1 IEGVYI
7 PCLFEPEYAPD
18 GTVARV
24 KALGRRG
31 TVTRRCIPAG
41 RLRPARTAIFTDGT
55 EFGHLGVVEVARGC
69 PRGCRFCMA
78 SFCNRPVRFMSPA
91 AVLEAA
97 RAMMPHRDTIGL
109 LGSSVSDHPDLIPI
123 LKGILDMGRRLTV
136 SSMRADRASFGLL
149 ELLKLGGQQ
158 TVTIA
163 PEAGTE
169 RLRASIGKP
178 ASDESLFEVAAR
190 VAASGLSRLKLY
202 FMLGLPGETMA
213 DIGAV
218 CDLVKRMKHEVRQR
232 SSGKR
237 DLPINVSLS
246 SFVPKAQ
253 TPFQWESMMAPDEL
267 MRRIKAVKQGLRG
280 TRGVLVHSDL
290 PKWAFVQ
297 GVLSRGDR
305 RCSKLIYALAESDL
319 NWQAARRAVDVN
331 PEFYAARAR
340 SRDEVFPWAHI
351 GGPE

>member
-1 IEGVYI
+1 
-7 PCLFEPEYAPD
+7 
-18 GTVARV
+18 
-24 KALGRRG
+24 
-31 TVTRRCIPAG
+31 
-41 RLRPARTAIFTDGT
+41 
-55 EFGHLGVVEVARGC
+55 
-69 PRGCRFCMA
+69 
-78 SFCNRPVRFMSPA
+78 
-91 AVLEAA
+91 
-97 RAMMPHRDTIGL
+97 
-109 LGSSVSDHPDLIPI
+109 
-123 LKGILDMGRRLTV
+123 
-136 SSMRADRASFGLL
+136 
-149 ELLKLGGQQ
+149 
-158 TVTIA
+158 
-163 PEAGTE
+163 
-169 RLRASIGKP
+169 
-178 ASDESLFEVAAR
+178 
-190 VAASGLSRLKLY
+190 
-202 FMLGLPGETMA
+202 
-213 DIGAV
+213 
-218 CDLVKRMKHEVRQR
+218 MKHEVRQR